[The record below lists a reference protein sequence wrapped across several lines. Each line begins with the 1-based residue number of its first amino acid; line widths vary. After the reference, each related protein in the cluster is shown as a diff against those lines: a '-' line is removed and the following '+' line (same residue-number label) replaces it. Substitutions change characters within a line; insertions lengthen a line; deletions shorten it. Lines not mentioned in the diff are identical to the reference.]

1 MFARK
6 WFKMH
11 ALLLSLSALA
21 VLLAVSVNFFR
32 FEKASYALPRL
43 IIQLERSIGYGGF
56 IHNFKNL
63 VLRPGEEIYFE
74 AAISDYLILTGI
86 LAEIEQLTS
95 EVGIKADIAPVKET
109 LAEYREIVGQVYSA
123 HEQGIPIGEIDRM
136 VRISDDAA
144 RAELGEFEQDLLQVM
159 QRRRSS
165 FYLISLVLLSSVFA
179 GVVLLAYLQARRRHQ
194 AEQDHETLKEHETY
208 LLQAERIAQL
218 GRWKSDAGG
227 LMTWSAATGA
237 ICGVDEPGGMETFAA
252 FMNRV
257 IQADQPKLRVAMEKA
272 MQSGG
277 EFSCVHRMQR
287 SEDTVISV
295 VNSGEVVK
303 DASGSFK
310 GFVGTLQDISELVDM
325 ESELRQSQK
334 MEAIG
339 NLAGGMAHDFNNILA
354 VILGNLELL
363 RSEQNPGKHLHY
375 INNAI
380 DATRRGADLTRN
392 MLGFA
397 RRSHLNP
404 RQIKANDLVRDVV
417 NWAAR
422 LLPATIKIETSL
434 LENLWSFTAD
444 ETIAKSAL
452 LNLMLNARDA
462 MAEGG
467 KLTIETANVRLD
479 DDYVQQRAEDL
490 VPGRYV
496 MLAISDTGTGMDEAT
511 LEKVFDPFF
520 STKPTGQGTGLGLSM
535 VLGFMKQS
543 GGTVRVYSEPGVG
556 TTFKLFFK
564 AENQDIFETD
574 QTPQNPQ
581 KDFGNLQGKRLL
593 LVEDNLDLLEAL
605 QSMLSESGME
615 VTAAKSGDEALAIWS
630 ETQHFD
636 VVATDIVMPGK
647 LQGTH
652 LAKAIRASSGSV
664 PFIFMSGYANEAM
677 VHGNGL
683 RPEDVRLMKPVGK
696 TALLSAISD
705 ALRSAERKLETA
717 AR

>member
-6 WFKMH
+6 WFKIH
-11 ALLLSLSALA
+11 ALLLSLFALA
-21 VLLAVSVNFFR
+21 VLLAVSINFLR
-32 FEKASYALPRL
+32 FERASYALPRL
-43 IIQLERSIGYGGF
+43 IIQLERAIGYGGF

-63 VLRPGEEIYFE
+63 VLRPGEEFYFE
-74 AAISDYLILTGI
+74 AAISDHLILTGI

-95 EVGIKADIAPVKET
+95 EAGIEADIAPVKKT
-109 LAEYREIVGQVYSA
+109 LSEYREQVGQVYAA
-123 HEQGIPIGEIDRM
+123 HEKGIPIVEIDRM
-136 VRISDDAA
+136 VRISDDDA
-144 RAELGEFEQDLLQVM
+144 RAQLAEFEQDLLQVM
-159 QRRRSS
+159 QRRRAS
-165 FYLISLVLLSSVFA
+165 FYLISAVLLSSVFA
-179 GVVLLAYLQARRRHQ
+179 GAALLVYLQARRRHQ
-194 AEQDHETLKEHETY
+194 AEQDHEALKENETY

-218 GRWKSDAGG
+218 GRWKTDPGG
-227 LMTWSAATGA
+227 RMTWSAATGA
-237 ICGVDEPGGMETFAA
+237 ICGVDEPGGMETFEA
-252 FMNRV
+252 FLHRV
-257 IQADQPKLRVAMEKA
+257 IQSDQPKLRVAMEKA

-363 RSEQNPGKHLHY
+363 RSEQSPEKHPQY
-375 INNAI
+375 INSAI

-404 RQIKANDLVRDVV
+404 RPIKANDLVRDVV
-417 NWAAR
+417 AWAAR

-462 MAEGG
+462 LAEGG
-467 KLTIETANVRLD
+467 TLTIETANVRID
-479 DDYVQQRAEDL
+479 DDYVEQRGEDL

-564 AENQDIFETD
+564 AESQGLFATD
-574 QTPQNPQ
+574 RAPQKLQ
-581 KDFGNLQGKRLL
+581 KDFGNIQGKRLL

-605 QSMLSESGME
+605 QNMLSETGMK

-652 LAKAIRASSGSV
+652 LAKEIRAKNGSV

-683 RPEDVRLMKPVGK
+683 RPEDVRLMKPVSK
-696 TALLSAISD
+696 TTLLLAISD
-705 ALRSAERKLETA
+705 ALSSSERKPEA
-717 AR
+717 VAP